1 MTHEIRTA
9 APAALRFGPYQ
20 LEPANALL
28 LRGQARL
35 DLPPKAF
42 AVLCHLAARPGQLV
56 SKEELLDAVWGRRF
70 VSESV
75 IKSAVNTIRDVLGD
89 DPRAP
94 RYVETV
100 ARRGYRFVVPASAAP
115 AIATA
120 AAAPAAPEPA
130 AQAGTLVGRDAPLAQ
145 LVAALAGVQAG
156 ASTLVWVGGEA
167 GVGKTALIERFRG
180 LARQSGA
187 WLASGQC
194 IEQSGG
200 GEPLLPLLDALA
212 ELTRGPDGSAWVA
225 ALRQRAP
232 SWLAALP
239 WLAGATPESA
249 GSAAESS
256 GAAPER
262 MLRELGILL
271 DAMTAARPLVLV
283 VEDLHWSDHATV
295 SLLGYLARRRGPAR
309 WLAVATFRHT
319 EAALGEHPLQ
329 ALRLELRAQRLC
341 QELALDSFSEV
352 EVDRYLGHRFAPA
365 AVQERSDL
373 AQALHAHT
381 EGLPLF
387 VVSVVDELVANRQL
401 QPGDHGWRL
410 SAHAWSTLQVPDTI
424 TGVVERQIAKLPG
437 PLRALLEAASVLG
450 FEFAHDLLAALT
462 GEAPEALRARCD
474 GLARRGEWLVSAGM
488 VERGDGALAFRYAF
502 RHVLYQR
509 VLYERAAPAQRLQQ
523 HLAAAQAL
531 ASGTLPER
539 HAAELAHHHERACD
553 IALAG
558 GARPA
563 GMVEEARRWRLAA
576 ARAARALHALDDAIA
591 HYTRALELD
600 PPPQEQARVLGER
613 SELLR
618 LAGDGP
624 AALRDSARAWQ
635 LARGAGD
642 AALCDTLQLTHARVC
657 MFCDEVKTAIEL
669 ADELL
674 ARRLPDAQR
683 IDALL
688 VKARSH
694 RLLGQPEPAGAT
706 LDTALAAAPQDHIA
720 QRAAI
725 AEEMVHTL
733 FERGA
738 HTEGLRVAEQAQA
751 LFERCG
757 DRAGAARALI
767 RIGVLSLNLHR
778 RAQAQAALEEARQRL
793 GALGDVDGQRSA
805 LLNLVKLHSDH
816 GDADTALA
824 LLEEGW
830 NLSPQFESPVA
841 ECAFLNGFYY
851 CNYLRGDLGAACR
864 DAERVLA
871 LAAQL
876 SSIYWRV
883 GSAVLVTDLFIFLG
897 DWTQAR
903 RLTDEALALL
913 ETRGEQALRA
923 RVAARSAW
931 LDTLQGRSEAALDR
945 LDALG
950 TVETAEDRAV
960 MDRVRAQARFDLG
973 DASGALDVL
982 AAYDHAPTLE
992 AWTQMLALRLQAQV
1006 TLDRIDERDL
1016 QRAEADLKDP
1026 CLPALEGLWLRRV
1039 FAHALAV
1046 AGRADAARDHGERYG
1061 RERARLAESLRDWPA
1076 LRASFLA
1083 RSAPL

>member
-1 MTHEIRTA
+1 MDDDNRSAATA
-9 APAALRFGPYQ
+9 AWRFGPFR

-28 LRGQARL
+28 LRGEARL

-56 SKEELLDAVWGRRF
+56 SKDELLDAVWGRRF

-75 IKSAVNTIRDVLGD
+75 IKSAVNAIREVLDD

-100 ARRGYRFVVPASAAP
+100 ARRGYRFVVPASPAP
-115 AIATA
+115 TEAIP
-120 AAAPAAPEPA
+120 AAAPEAPPEPEPGA
-130 AQAGTLVGRDAPLAQ
+130 LVGRDEPLAQ
-145 LVAALAGVQAG
+145 LGSALAGVHAG
-156 ASTLVWVGGEA
+156 APALVLVGGEA
-167 GVGKTALIERFRG
+167 GVGKTALIERFRQ
-180 LARQSGA
+180 LARRSGA
-187 WLASGQC
+187 WLAGGQC

-200 GEPLLPLLDALA
+200 GEPLLPCLDALA
-212 ELTRGPDGSAWVA
+212 ELARGPDGAAWIA
-225 ALRQRAP
+225 GLRQCAP

-239 WLAGATPESA
+239 WLAEAPPQPGGP
-249 GSAAESS
+249 GAESP

-262 MLRELGILL
+262 MLRELGVLL
-271 DAMTAARPLVLV
+271 DALTAARPLVLV
-283 VEDLHWSDHATV
+283 IEDLHWSDHATV

-319 EAALGEHPLQ
+319 EATLSEHPLQ
-329 ALRLELRAQRLC
+329 ALRLDLRAQRLC
-341 QELALDSFSEV
+341 LEVELDSFSEV
-352 EVDRYLGHRFAPA
+352 EVDHYLERRFAPEA
-365 AVQERSDL
+365 IQQRGDL

-387 VVSVVDELVANRQL
+387 VVSVVDELIANRQL
-401 QPGDHGWRL
+401 ERGDAGWRL
-410 SAHAWSTLQVPDTI
+410 APQAWSTLQVPDTI

-450 FEFAHDLLAALT
+450 FEFPHDLLAALA
-462 GEAPEALRARCD
+462 GESTEALRARCD
-474 GLARRGEWLVSAGM
+474 GLARRGEWLAPAGM
-488 VERGDGALAFRYAF
+488 VERGDGSLAFRYAF

-509 VLYERAAPAQRLQQ
+509 VLYERAAPAQRLQH

-531 ASGTLPER
+531 AAGPSPER
-539 HAAELAHHHERACD
+539 HAAELAVHHEKACD
-553 IALAG
+553 IARSG

-563 GMVEEARRWRLAA
+563 ALVAGARRWRLAA
-576 ARAARALHALDDAIA
+576 ARSARALHALDDAIA
-591 HYTRALELD
+591 HYTRALEHD
-600 PPPQEQARVLGER
+600 PPPPEQARLLGER

-624 AALRDSARAWQ
+624 GALRDSAEAWR
-635 LARGAGD
+635 LAREAGD
-642 AALCDTLQLTHARVC
+642 AELHDTLQLTHARVC
-657 MFCDEVKTAIEL
+657 TYCDELQTAIEL

-674 ARRLPDAQR
+674 ARPLSDDVRA
-683 IDALL
+683 DALL

-706 LDTALAAAPQDHIA
+706 LDAALAAVPEARFA

-725 AEEMVHTL
+725 AEEMVLTL

-738 HTEGLRVAEQAQA
+738 HTEGLRVAEQARA

-757 DRAGAARALI
+757 DRAGVARSLI

-778 RAQAQAALEEARQRL
+778 RAEAQAALEDARQRL
-793 GALGDVDGQRSA
+793 RALGDVDGQRSA

-864 DAERVLA
+864 DAERVQA
-871 LAAQL
+871 VAGRL
-876 SSIYWRV
+876 SSLYWRV

-897 DWTQAR
+897 DWARAR
-903 RLTDEALALL
+903 RLTDEALALMDA
-913 ETRGEQALRA
+913 RGEQALRA

-931 LDTLQGRSEAALDR
+931 LDTLEGRAQAALAR

-950 TVETAEDRAV
+950 TVETAEDQAV
-960 MDRVRAQARFDLG
+960 IDRVRAQARFDLG
-973 DASGALDVL
+973 DAAGALDVL
-982 AAYDHAPTLE
+982 AAYDQAPTLE
-992 AWTQMLALRLQAQV
+992 AWTQMLALRLDAQRS
-1006 TLDRIDERDL
+1006 LQRIADGDL
-1016 QRAEADLKDP
+1016 QRAESDLQDR
-1026 CLPALEGLWLRRV
+1026 CLPALEGLWLRRSFV
-1039 FAHALAV
+1039 RALEA
-1046 AGRADAARDHGERYG
+1046 AGSADAARDHGERYG
-1061 RERARLAESLRDWPA
+1061 RERERLAASLQEWPA
-1076 LRASFLA
+1076 LRASFLE
-1083 RSAPL
+1083 RLGPL

>member
-1 MTHEIRTA
+1 MDDDNRTA
-9 APAALRFGPYQ
+9 AMAAMRFGPFR

-28 LRGQARL
+28 RRGDDRL
-35 DLPPKAF
+35 ELPPKAF

-56 SKEELLDAVWGRRF
+56 SKDELLDAVWGRRF

-75 IKSAVNTIRDVLGD
+75 IKSAVNAIREVLDD

-100 ARRGYRFVVPASAAP
+100 ARRGYRFVASPPPPAQP
-115 AIATA
+115 IP
-120 AAAPAAPEPA
+120 AAAPLESPLEPDPGA
-130 AQAGTLVGRDAPLAQ
+130 LVGRDAPLAQ
-145 LVAALAGVQAG
+145 LAAALAAVQAG
-156 ASTLVWVGGEA
+156 TSALVLVGGEA
-167 GVGKTALIERFRG
+167 GVGKTALVERFRL
-180 LARQSGA
+180 LASRSGA
-187 WLASGQC
+187 WLAGGQC

-200 GEPLLPLLDALA
+200 GEALLPCLDALA
-212 ELTRGPDGSAWVA
+212 ELARGPEGSAWIA
-225 ALRQRAP
+225 ALRQCAP

-239 WLAGATPESA
+239 WLAEAAPLPGAA
-249 GSAAESS
+249 GAEPP

-262 MLRELGILL
+262 MLRELGVLL
-271 DAMTAARPLVLV
+271 DALTGTRPLVLV
-283 VEDLHWSDHATV
+283 IEDLHWSDHATV

-309 WLAVATFRHT
+309 WLVVATFRHT
-319 EAALGEHPLQ
+319 EAALSEHPLQ

-341 QELALDSFSEV
+341 TEVALDSFSELD
-352 EVDRYLGHRFAPA
+352 VDRYLERRFAPE
-365 AVQERSDL
+365 AVQQRDEL

-387 VVSVVDELVANRQL
+387 VVSVVDELIANRQL
-401 QPGDHGWRL
+401 ERGEAGWRL
-410 SAHAWSTLQVPDTI
+410 APQAWSTLQVPDTI

-450 FEFAHDLLAALT
+450 FEFAHDLLAALLD
-462 GEAPEALRARCD
+462 ESPQALGARCD
-474 GLARRGEWLVSAGM
+474 GLARRREWLAPAGM
-488 VERGDGALAFRYAF
+488 VERGDGSLAFRYAF

-509 VLYERAAPAQRLQQ
+509 VLYERAAPAQRLQH

-531 ASGTLPER
+531 AAGPSPER
-539 HAAELAHHHERACD
+539 HAAELALHHERACD
-553 IALAG
+553 IARSG

-563 GMVEEARRWRLAA
+563 ALVAGARRWRLAA
-576 ARAARALHALDDAIA
+576 ARSARALHALEDAIA
-591 HYTRALELD
+591 HYTRALEHD
-600 PPPQEQARVLGER
+600 PPPPEEARMLGER

-618 LAGDGP
+618 LTGDGP
-624 AALRDSARAWQ
+624 AALRDSGRAWH
-635 LARGAGD
+635 LARDAGD
-642 AALCDTLQLTHARVC
+642 TELRDTLQLTHARVC
-657 MFCDEVKTAIEL
+657 MNCDELQKAIEL

-674 ARRLPDAQR
+674 VRPLPDDVRA
-683 IDALL
+683 DTLL

-694 RLLGQPEPAGAT
+694 RLLGQPEPAAAT
-706 LDTALAAAPQDHIA
+706 LDAALAAAPDDGVV

-725 AEEMVHTL
+725 AEEMVLTL

-738 HTEGLRVAEQAQA
+738 HTEGLRIAEQARA

-757 DRAGAARALI
+757 DRAGIARSLI

-778 RAQAQAALEEARQRL
+778 RAEAQVALEDARQRL
-793 GALGDVDGQRSA
+793 RALGDVDGQRSA

-864 DAERVLA
+864 DAERVQA
-871 LAAQL
+871 IAGRL
-876 SSIYWRV
+876 SSLYWRV

-897 DWTQAR
+897 DWQRAR
-903 RLTDEALALL
+903 RLTDEALALMDA
-913 ETRGEQALRA
+913 RAEQALRA

-931 LDTLQGRSEAALDR
+931 LDALEGRPRDALAR
-945 LDALG
+945 LNALG
-950 TVETAEDRAV
+950 TVETAEDQAV
-960 MDRVRAQARFDLG
+960 IDRVRAQARFDLG
-973 DASGALDVL
+973 DAAGALDVL
-982 AAYDHAPTLE
+982 ASYDQAPTLE
-992 AWTQMLALRLQAQV
+992 AWTQMLALRLEAQRS
-1006 TLDRIDERDL
+1006 LQRIAERDL
-1016 QRAEADLKDP
+1016 QRAESDLRDA
-1026 CLPALEGLWLRRV
+1026 CLPALEGLWLRRSFV
-1039 FAHALAV
+1039 RALQAV
-1046 AGRADAARDHGERYG
+1046 GSAEAARDHGERYAHE
-1061 RERARLAESLRDWPA
+1061 RERVAASLQEWPV

-1083 RSAPL
+1083 RLAPL